1 MELKT
6 VKVKKPSDVVNVII
20 GYSHFIKTVEDIYEA
35 MVNTVPDVKFGVAF
49 CEASDK
55 RLIRVD
61 GTDDELK
68 EYAAKNALEIGAGH
82 SFIILI
88 KDAYPINFLTRLK
101 NVPEIVRIMV
111 ASSNPLEVIVA
122 ETEQGRGI
130 IGIIDGEKPLGIESE
145 NDVVERKKFL
155 RNIGYKR

>member
-6 VKVKKPSDVVNVII
+6 VKVKKPSDVINVII

-68 EYAAKNALEIGAGH
+68 EYAAENALEIGAGH

-101 NVPEIVRIMV
+101 NVPEITRIMV

-145 NDVVERKKFL
+145 NDVAERRDFL